1 MTKTSNIIMALA
13 AIALMGGCTQEDD
26 QQNAGLTEIRLT
38 TSINQT
44 RATTTQDVQIADDE
58 QVYVWA
64 FKQAASGAAEFATP
78 YIKAWQLEAD
88 GAGGLSSVNTTHY
101 YYPTEKL
108 TFVGIHGNF
117 SETLTESSTAMP
129 TTVTHTVESNQ
140 NSAAN
145 YAKSDLLR
153 WEAYDKATSSSA
165 ITAQFSHQ
173 LTKIVVVLNS
183 SEYSASEL
191 NAATITINGIKRQIT
206 LNPQTAALGSA
217 SGSATAITPYHTANI
232 HHEAIVPPQDKPD
245 GLITITMNGWSITL
259 TPSLPAS
266 AFAANTKYT
275 YTLDVKKQQVT
286 MTESITQWND
296 YTAGGSDPVT
306 ITDEQGIAPRNVKM
320 NPLWYVAEYNMT
332 NEMNSNYYTMGIT
345 SQNTYYYGWTDAMSL
360 YASGAT
366 AEYYNGYKH
375 ILGQEGTWHL
385 PVLKEWC
392 SIIPIIYTSASTTN
406 AIFPAPSFNGFV
418 SSSNTTAYKTNYND
432 CIFGYDDTTK
442 ENISES
448 AYYVY
453 VSDTEIHAIRFLGTD
468 YCSAWKYVSSGG
480 FTSSDPGMVTI
491 YSTLIGKIENSESA
505 ASDFYTN
512 KWSSVVF
519 GNYESEGAVM
529 RELYTTGV
537 RYTSPYTSSEA
548 HTGDNG
554 RYWSATSYDEEKA
567 YDLNLNTGTYLVTAV
582 KASGRSVR
590 LFRDNPEQD
599 VWKNPLWYVAEYNVA
614 NSAGNQFG
622 GVNNSGYFYNWANA
636 VSLFT
641 TGTAGY
647 GAYKK
652 GNKSMI
658 DVNSNSVAG
667 TWHLPVEAE
676 WWSVFPSSSNA
687 TSIWE
692 YATSSNPSSFKKDYI
707 TPVWGY
713 NFDTKTGISE
723 TSYWIYVSE
732 QEIHAIRFLG
742 TPYCSAWKYVISG
755 ASTQANPIYHTISA
769 TLIDPIADDGSGL
782 AASIWYK
789 NNWSNVTFGNDVSKG
804 AVERVIHARGNAT
817 GTTGT
822 AATYPYSGIYY
833 WSATENSSNSSNAI
847 HMFGG
852 RCTRNDLS
860 KSYGFSVRLFLDN

>member
-1 MTKTSNIIMALA
+1 MALA

-44 RATTTQDVQIADDE
+44 RATTTQNVQIADDE

-183 SEYSASEL
+183 SEYNASEL
-191 NAATITINGIKRQIT
+191 NAATITINGINRQIT

-245 GLITITMNGWSITL
+245 GLITITMNGWSTTL

-345 SQNTYYYGWTDAMSL
+345 SQDTYYYGWTDAMSL

-375 ILGQEGTWHL
+375 ILGLEGTWHL

-480 FTSSDPGMVTI
+480 FISSNPGMVTI

-548 HTGDNG
+548 LNTGDNG

-582 KASGRSVR
+582 KECGRSVR

-599 VWKNPLWYVAEYNVA
+599 VWKNPLWYVAEYNIA
-614 NSAGNQFG
+614 NSAGTSFSANA
-622 GVNNSGYFYNWANA
+622 NSGYFTTWANA
-636 VSLFT
+636 MSRFAAST
-641 TGTAGY
+641 SSYDG
-647 GAYKK
+647 YKK
-652 GNKSMI
+652 ANKT
-658 DVNSNSVAG
+658 VANNNGSASIG
-667 TWHLPVEAE
+667 TWHLPTKSELL
-676 WWSVFPSSSNA
+676 SIFPSISEGIVEGGN
-687 TSIWE
+687 IF
-692 YATSSNPSSFKKDYI
+692 NNSF
-707 TPVWGY
+707 GY
-713 NFDTKTGISE
+713 DENMNTYRPALVTVHFGCNYETKTVGVVDNSF
-723 TSYWIYVSE
+723 WHKVSDT
-732 QEIHAIRFLG
+732 EIHAIRFLG
-742 TPYCSAWKYVISG
+742 TPYCSAWKFVKSG
-755 ASTQANPIYHTISA
+755 GGTSSNPSIITISS
-769 TLIDPIADDGSGL
+769 TIIDQVEAVEYNAKWFYDNKWS
-782 AASIWYK
+782 SIVW
-789 NNWSNVTFGNDVSKG
+789 GNDNTKG
-804 AVERVIHARGNAT
+804 AVQRTFYARGYNSSSEGTSPNAYQ
-817 GTTGT
+817 GTDI
-822 AATYPYSGIYY
+822 AI
-833 WSATENSSNSSNAI
+833 WCATEFDSNNAWRINSTQITYNLKTVARDI
-847 HMFGG
+847 
-852 RCTRNDLS
+852 
-860 KSYGFSVRLFLDN
+860 RLFLDN